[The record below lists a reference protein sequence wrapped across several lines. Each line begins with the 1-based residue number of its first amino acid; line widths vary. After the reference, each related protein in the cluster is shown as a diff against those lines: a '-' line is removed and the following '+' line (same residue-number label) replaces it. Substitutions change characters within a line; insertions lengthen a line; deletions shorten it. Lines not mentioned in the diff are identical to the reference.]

1 MSPAPPNIHGSTF
14 EHDVAEC
21 LPAMQ
26 DLFAGILERYCG
38 GGDAGITQISSALG
52 IHRKLAWQVRSVA
65 YQPDPFGAVRF
76 MPSPAG
82 IDSLLAALERL
93 GLSPQMQ
100 TTLRAAA
107 ESFNDLVKTHAGDR
121 NSLDMLVES
130 AAENSLLQAEVKW
143 REKAFQGNS
152 FIWGAQARTQLSAS
166 ILNFSKGKPDWFDAV
181 QVRGLIG
188 LKRMR
193 RNVHWIVSQSAV
205 IDDPQPTRRVQ
216 RVPLDPRGAEQ
227 MDGVP
232 VMLDFCS
239 QPLPELRRRAADPG
253 LLNDELLP
261 APVGF
266 TGQQTIVTGEV
277 LRELSQIYATPG
289 HKRMLFGAVV
299 RTPSEVFVFDQ
310 FVHRGLFPNIER
322 ELCVFGELNSPIAQ
336 DEHDRL
342 PASETVE
349 HLGRGITAAR
359 TPDVPGYQKIL
370 RAAFSAVGWDADQFD
385 VYRIR
390 MAYPPMPASVVI
402 RHDLPQQ

>member
-1 MSPAPPNIHGSTF
+1 MPETTF
-14 EHDVAEC
+14 EQDVADRM
-21 LPAMQ
+21 PAVQ

-38 GGDAGITQISSALG
+38 GGDAGITQICETLG
-52 IHRKLAWQVRSVA
+52 IHRKLAWQVRHVA
-65 YQPDPFGAVRF
+65 YEPDPFGAVRH

-82 IDSLLAALERL
+82 IDSLLSALERL
-93 GLSPQMQ
+93 GLSPQTQ
-100 TTLRAAA
+100 STLRAAA
-107 ESFNDLVKTHAGDR
+107 ESFNDLVRIHAGDR

-130 AAENSLLQAEVKW
+130 AAESSLNQAEVKW

-152 FIWGAQARTQLSAS
+152 FIWGAQARTLLSAS

-188 LKRMR
+188 LKRVR

-205 IDDPQPTRRVQ
+205 IDDADPTRRTL
-216 RVPLDPRGAEQ
+216 RAPLDPQGAEA

-239 QPLPELRRRAADPG
+239 KPLPQLRRRASDPG

-277 LRELSQIYATPG
+277 LRELSPVYATPG
-289 HKRMLFGAVV
+289 NKRMLFGAVV
-299 RTPSEVFVFDQ
+299 RTPAEVLVYDQ
-310 FVHRGLFPNIER
+310 FVHRGLFPRIKR
-322 ELCVFGELNSPIAQ
+322 EMCVFGELNSPITQ
-336 DEHDRL
+336 DDHDLL
-342 PASETVE
+342 PTSENIE
-349 HLGRGITAAR
+349 HLGRGITVAR
-359 TPDVPGYQKIL
+359 TADVPGYQRIL
-370 RAAFSAVGWDADQFD
+370 RATFSAVGWDADEFD

-402 RHDLPQQ
+402 RHDLPSR